1 MTYIVKTYN
10 KRDYKCV
17 NDIKSMLEE
26 GHSLDR
32 IADHENFLI
41 YFFKKSESV
50 VRENIVQPKV
60 TKVNKKM
67 TTKKR
72 KTIEEDSD
80 D

>member
-17 NDIKSMLEE
+17 NDIRDMLEE

-50 VRENIVQPKV
+50 VRETIVQPKV